1 MTNYR
6 QIILSE
12 NCTLF
17 LISDKLAFSFLIM
30 KYFIKYF
37 ILLFSLPPIVFA
49 QIAGDIPDS
58 ADTASL
64 DSAAVSID
72 STKFIMG
79 DELLPWIEK
88 FVDSPLRNY
97 TNSSAIPSEL
107 MKKSHAINADELLPY
122 HSGIQIEPGDIP
134 GGISYF
140 QSHFFGSGSKFILD
154 GIPISFPYDRY
165 YYFNLQTIGPLSG
178 LDIIPGSRYYHFYL
192 QPIGGLSGID
202 VIPGSGSSI
211 YGSGNSGV
219 FSMKTVSHF
228 PQGAVSRIELE
239 NGDYGSERYALKLS
253 HNLFQRAAIDISGT
267 SFNSNGAYDS
277 GNIGIENLSAKV
289 FVPLSESWN
298 IEAFGQSHLSK
309 MNYSYIKSYNPDPDS
324 SASILGLKKNDLII
338 GAIHING
345 KIKDIL
351 IRTSSQ
357 IQKSDYQLSSE
368 LEYKRDKFAIYTFDI
383 RGSKEFGKISS
394 VIFIQANSYDL
405 NSNICEDHDV
415 LNYAGG
421 LSGEYNSDEISAL
434 VSTRI
439 DKDLAGNFAPGFDIG
454 ARYDC
459 SDNHA
464 VKLSGSYGFLSP
476 SADKLWINTNP
487 VSCFYT
493 LIDSTGDTTGF
504 EVPYSSSCH
513 MGNEE
518 LEPEKIVNVS
528 ISDEVIFGNAGFQSS
543 IYWKRMS
550 NLIET
555 TYGEVDSSYV
565 TYINYDSSVSFVGAN
580 LKFYIAPIKWIET
593 GVMLN
598 YEKEQLD
605 GYLYFLASGFLN
617 LGYFLLDDRMKF
629 NLTLEPRFF
638 TSCCALCDNWYSL
651 DMRARIKYLDFEFY
665 TIGQNITDYKPDT
678 YEANFAYGRWF
689 RFGIAWDF
697 FN

>member
-1 MTNYR
+1 
-6 QIILSE
+6 
-12 NCTLF
+12 
-17 LISDKLAFSFLIM
+17 M
-30 KYFIKYF
+30 KSLIKYF
-37 ILLFSLPPIVFA
+37 WLFPLLSVLFA
-49 QIAGDIPDS
+49 QVPEDMPDS

-88 FVDSPLRNY
+88 FVDSPLRKY
-97 TNSSAIPSEL
+97 TNSSVISSEL
-107 MKKSHAINADELLPY
+107 IEKSHAISADEFLPY
-122 HSGIQIEPGDIP
+122 HSGIHIEPGDIP

-165 YYFNLQTIGPLSG
+165 YYF
-178 LDIIPGSRYYHFYL
+178 YL
-192 QPIGGLSGID
+192 QPIGGLSGIEM
-202 VIPGSGSSI
+202 IPGSGSSL
-211 YGSGNSGV
+211 YGSGNSGI
-219 FSMKTVSHF
+219 FSMKTISHF
-228 PQGAVSRIELE
+228 PPGAVSRIELE

-267 SFNSNGAYDS
+267 SFNSDGIYDDT
-277 GNIGIENLSAKV
+277 NIDIENLSAKI

-309 MNYSYIKSYNPDPDS
+309 MNYSHKKYCYPDPDLS
-324 SASILGLKKNDLII
+324 WRIPGLKKNDLII

-351 IRTSSQ
+351 IRTSTQ
-357 IQKSDYQLSSE
+357 IQKFDYQLSSE

-394 VIFIQANSYDL
+394 MIFIQANSYDL
-405 NSNICEDHDV
+405 NSNICEDHDIF
-415 LNYAGG
+415 NYAGG

-439 DKDLAGNFAPGFDIG
+439 DKDLAGNFAPGLDFG
-454 ARYDC
+454 ARYDF

-464 VKLSGSYGFLSP
+464 IKLSGGYGFLSP

-487 VSCFYT
+487 VSSFYPV
-493 LIDSTGDTTGF
+493 IDSTGDTTGF
-504 EVPYSSSCH
+504 DVYYSSSCH
-513 MGNEE
+513 LGNEE
-518 LEPEKIVNVS
+518 LEPEKIANVS
-528 ISDEVIFGNAGFQSS
+528 ISDEVIFGNASFQSS
-543 IYWKRMS
+543 IYWKRIS

-555 TYGEVDSSYV
+555 AYIEADSPYV
-565 TYINYDSSVSFVGAN
+565 TYINYDSSVSFVGTN

-593 GVMLN
+593 GIALN
-598 YEKEQLD
+598 YEKELD
-605 GYLYFLASGFLN
+605 GYCYFLASGYLN
-617 LGYFLLDDRMKF
+617 LGYSVWDDRMKF
-629 NLTLEPRFF
+629 NIALEPRFF
-638 TSCCALCDNWYSL
+638 TSCCALCEGWYSL

-665 TIGQNITDYKPDT
+665 AIGQNITDYKPDT